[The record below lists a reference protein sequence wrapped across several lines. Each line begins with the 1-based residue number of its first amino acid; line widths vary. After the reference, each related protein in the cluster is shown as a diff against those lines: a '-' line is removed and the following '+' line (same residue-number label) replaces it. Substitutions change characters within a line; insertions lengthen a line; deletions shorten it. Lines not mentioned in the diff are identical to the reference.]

1 MSLKRNIWS
10 VLLTMT
16 MLVAAAS
23 GVMAQT
29 RDEMREEFHK
39 TYPLAANG
47 RVALENINGSVK
59 IASWD
64 RNEVKVDAVK
74 SAYKQERLNEAQII
88 VEADADSVNVRT
100 DYPSGNQTF
109 TSSFP
114 RRYDNPATVEYTL
127 TVPRRVRID
136 TIELINGDLDIE
148 GVEGDVVASS
158 INGHV
163 RAMGLGGEAKL
174 STING
179 VLEATFKKLDD
190 LKGIS
195 LNSVN
200 GRVLLVIPSDANAQ
214 LRASTVHGAIT
225 NDFNIPVRDGEYVGH
240 DLAGTLGRG
249 GVRIKLGNVNGAVSI
264 RHASDGRTL
273 SPVTEVLVEKE
284 KNKYSYSYKYK
295 IKGQDSDD
303 SDAAEAAREA
313 QREAREA
320 QREAREAQ
328 REALREAARARAQ
341 AQRDTEQARRDVE
354 QGRREAE
361 QAGREAQQAG
371 RVAEQAG
378 RTSQLEAEQARR
390 EAEQARLESQRDAA
404 QARAEAAREKGQEQ
418 AAAQRELAQA
428 NAEIQ
433 RAAARAARDA
443 TREIE
448 LHRRDIERAARV
460 QVRDELRINGV
471 TDTRLIERESKSFT
485 VSGTPQINVETF
497 DGTINV
503 TAWDKPEVS
512 VTAVKRASGD
522 QSLRGIQL
530 KTVQNGNVITLRA
543 EFDKTYARRVENVT
557 FYNASVNYEINV
569 PRNASI
575 KAISAD
581 GRLVVEGVSGNLDLR
596 TSDGAVDVRG
606 GQGHLIANTSD
617 GRVRIS
623 DFDGT
628 VDARTGDGSM
638 ILEGRF
644 TQLSARTGDGSIT
657 LAVPSTSSAMIETSA
672 DSISNDGLNL
682 TEETG
687 DSKRLRRWRM
697 GGGGSNTYTLRTGDG
712 HITLR
717 PLDK

>member
-1 MSLKRNIWS
+1 MRLKRNIWS
-10 VLLTMT
+10 VLLTLT
-16 MLVAAAS
+16 MLLVAAS
-23 GVMAQT
+23 GVMAQAT

-47 RVALENINGSVK
+47 RVALDNINGSVK

-64 RNEVKVDAVK
+64 RNEVKVDAIK
-74 SAYKQERLNEAQII
+74 SAYKQERLNEAQIV
-88 VEADADSVNVRT
+88 VEADANSVNVRT
-100 DYPSGNQTF
+100 DYPSENQTF
-109 TSSFP
+109 TSSLP

-264 RHASDGRTL
+264 RHAGDGRTL

-295 IKGQDSDD
+295 TKNQDYDASE
-303 SDAAEAAREA
+303 AAEAAREA

-328 REALREAARARAQ
+328 REAARARAQ
-341 AQRDTEQARRDVE
+341 ALRDTEQARRDAE

-371 RVAEQAG
+371 R
-378 RTSQLEAEQARR
+378 EAEQTRAEALR
-390 EAEQARLESQRDAA
+390 EAEQARLQSQRDAA
-404 QARAEAAREKGQEQ
+404 QARAEAAREQSQEQ

-443 TREIE
+443 AREVE
-448 LHRRDIERAARV
+448 LHRREIERAARI
-460 QVRDELRINGV
+460 QVRDEQRVNGV
-471 TDTRLIERESKSFT
+471 MDSRLIERESKSFT
-485 VSGTPQINVETF
+485 VNGTPQINVETF

-530 KTVQNGNVITLRA
+530 KTEQNGNVITLRA
-543 EFDKTYARRVENVT
+543 DFDKTYARRVENVT

-569 PRNASI
+569 PRNASV
-575 KAISAD
+575 KANSAD
-581 GRLVVEGVSGNLDLR
+581 GRLVVEGVSGDLDLR

-606 GQGHLIANTSD
+606 GQGKLIVNTGD

-623 DFDGT
+623 DFDGA

-644 TQLSARTGDGSIT
+644 TTLSARTGDGSIT
-657 LAVPSTSSAMIETSA
+657 LAVPSISSATIETSA

-697 GGGGSNTYTLRTGDG
+697 GGGGGNTYTLRTGDG

-717 PLDK
+717 PLN